1 MKPEIGDNLAALI
14 TSAGF
19 VFLLIIVVLL
29 RHQQKM
35 AAILNRQAVD
45 VQPNSDMA
53 RLQGQVAAI
62 QGQMDEMRQLVGQ
75 QTFALE
81 DLRTRLGA
89 LPATPPLPTEER
101 FRQA

>member
-45 VQPNSDMA
+45 VQPNSDDTA
-53 RLQGQVAAI
+53 DGCPQQG
-62 QGQMDEMRQLVGQ
+62 DK
-75 QTFALE
+75 
-81 DLRTRLGA
+81 
-89 LPATPPLPTEER
+89 
-101 FRQA
+101 